1 MIKNKKITHI
11 MTILL
16 IVMLLFILNYMN
28 LAYANTNID
37 SAYLY
42 TTGNCGRLLNYKG
55 VEVIAHYVEYKK
67 DGVAYPAY
75 CLDKTKSGVEDN
87 KPYTVSVQEMINDV
101 ELWKIIINGYP
112 YKSIEQLGVANK
124 EEAFLATKQAIYCY
138 IHGNNPAD
146 YSPIGE
152 AGNRTLNA
160 LKNILANAQNS
171 TETKISNTI
180 TINRVS
186 EKWEQDSIDKNYV
199 SKTYSI
205 LKEGQIKDYQI
216 TIESED
222 GTKLGG
228 IKVTDET
235 NKEKNTFNPN
245 ENFKILIPIKEMKEN
260 KQIKINV
267 KAEIETKPIL
277 YGKAP
282 NSGLQDYALTTAT
295 YEDGTGYINEEY
307 QKNDTKIKIIKQD
320 SKTAEKLE
328 GVEFEV
334 LNENKEVI
342 YSGLKTNKNGEIIL
356 ENLIPQKY
364 FIKETK
370 TIDGYEIYDKLIEVN
385 VGLNEELTVTINNN
399 QEEKPTIEKIQKNQQ
414 ELEIKEKNCKKLPVT
429 GK

>member
-1 MIKNKKITHI
+1 MIKNKRVVHI
-11 MTILL
+11 ATILL
-16 IVMLLFILNYMN
+16 VIMLLFLLSFMN
-28 LAYANTNID
+28 LTFANSNIN

-42 TTGNCGRLLNYKG
+42 STGNCGNLLKYKG
-55 VEVIAHYVEYKK
+55 IDVIVSYIEYQN
-67 DGVAYPAY
+67 DGISYPAY
-75 CLDKTKSGVEDN
+75 CMDKTKVGAENDN
-87 KPYTVSVQEMINDV
+87 PYTVSIQEMINDV
-101 ELWKIIINGYP
+101 GLWKIIINGYP

-124 EEAFLATKQAIYCY
+124 EEAFTATKQAIYCY

-370 TIDGYEIYDKLIEVN
+370 TIDGYEIYDKLIKVN

-414 ELEIKEKNCKKLPVT
+414 ELEIKEKTVKKLPVT

>member
-1 MIKNKKITHI
+1 MTKSRKILNI
-11 MTILL
+11 IAILL
-16 IVMLLFILNYMN
+16 AIMLLFVLNFMN
-28 LAYANTNID
+28 LTYANSNIN

-42 TTGNCGRLLNYKG
+42 STGNCGNLLKYKG
-55 VEVIAHYVEYKK
+55 IDVIVYYVEYQNE
-67 DGVAYPAY
+67 GVSYPAY
-75 CLDKTKSGVEDN
+75 CLDKTKAGVDVN
-87 KPYTVSVQEMINDV
+87 KPYTVSIQDMINDV

-124 EEAFLATKQAIYCY
+124 EEAFTATKQAIYCY

-180 TINRVS
+180 TINRNS

-205 LKEGQIKDYQI
+205 LKEGQIKDYKI
-216 TIESED
+216 SIENEN
-222 GTKLGG
+222 GAELGG
-228 IKVTDET
+228 IKITDEK
-235 NKEKNTFNPN
+235 NNEKNNFNAD
-245 ENFKILIPIKEMKEN
+245 ENFKILIPIKEMTDN
-260 KQIKINV
+260 RQIKINV
-267 KAEIETKPIL
+267 EAKIETKPIL

-282 NSGLQDYALTTAT
+282 DASLQDYALTAAT
-295 YEDGTGYINEEY
+295 YDDGTGYIKEKYEKNE
-307 QKNDTKIKIIKQD
+307 TKIKIIKQD
-320 SKTAEKLE
+320 SETGERLKD
-328 GVEFEV
+328 VEFEL
-334 LNENKEVI
+334 LNENKETI
-342 YSGLKTNKNGEIIL
+342 YSGLKTNENGEIIL

-370 TIDGYEIYDKLIEVN
+370 TIDGYEIYDELIEVN
-385 VGLNEELTVTINNN
+385 VGLNEELTITINNN
-399 QEEKPTIEKIQKNQQ
+399 KEEKPTVEKNQQ
-414 ELEIKEKNCKKLPVT
+414 ELTVKKLPVT